1 MIRRSLAALAVLVFA
16 GCGEREDGGAGSPP
30 AAEPAAPSAAESPAA
45 DTFVPLD
52 SAALAAEMSA
62 DSALVV
68 ENRRSYEERL
78 RSMAGYTECMRQARD
93 VPPEVRARIEAA
105 CGRLPD
111 AP

>member
-1 MIRRSLAALAVLVFA
+1 MLAVLALA

-30 AAEPAAPSAAESPAA
+30 AAVEPATPSAPESPAA
-45 DTFVPLD
+45 DTLVPLD

-62 DSALVV
+62 DAALEE

-93 VPPEVRARIEAA
+93 LPAEVRARIEAA
-105 CGRLPD
+105 CGRLQD